1 MRFQRRI
8 KLLATALVVNLAIF
22 SAFAMPLAGV
32 GAFVIAQVPGI
43 QSAPV
48 GSTSSQAKPSV
59 DAEAELKLGTDLTRK
74 GMLEEALPHLL
85 LAQRSGANSYA
96 TAMNLSICYLGTGR
110 YKQAI
115 AALQGLRSSGD
126 NTAAVNNLLAQAY
139 IGDGETQRAWGAFTE
154 AASQTPRD
162 EKLYAFVADACT
174 EHQDYAFGLRVAESG
189 LQQLPD
195 SARLHYE
202 RAVFLGRLDR
212 LEEARP
218 EFERAVAL
226 APRTYVAYLAAVQEK
241 LYDDQYPEAI
251 RLLREAIKAERQAD
265 TARGPADYQMSSLLG
280 TVLMKQGAAP
290 GQPEFAEAREAL
302 EESAQARPDYSATQI
317 ALGKLYEMDGR
328 FADAVEHLEIGRH
341 LEPNNPEVYASLSHA
356 YLRLGDRVK
365 AQQCQAELSRLL
377 EEKKAHLPPPPS

>member
-1 MRFQRRI
+1 MRLRQRI
-8 KLLATALVVNLAIF
+8 KRLASYIAFDLAIVCVF
-22 SAFAMPLAGV
+22 AMAFAGV
-32 GAFVIAQVPGI
+32 SASAIAQAA
-43 QSAPV
+43 QSAPA
-48 GSTSSQAKPSV
+48 GSTASQAKP
-59 DAEAELKLGTDLTRK
+59 DGDAELKLGTDLTRK

-85 LAQRSGANSYA
+85 LAQNGGANPYA

-115 AALQGLRSSGD
+115 AALQKLRSSGN
-126 NTAAVNNLLAQAY
+126 NTAAVNNLLTQAY
-139 IGDGETQRAWGAFTE
+139 IGEGETKLAWGAFTE
-154 AASQTPRD
+154 AASQMPRD

-174 EHQDYAFGLRVAESG
+174 DHQDYALGLRVAESG
-189 LQQLPD
+189 LQQLQD

-202 RAVFLGRLDR
+202 RALFLGRLDR

-226 APRTYVAYLAAVQEK
+226 APRTYIAYLAAVQEK

-251 RLLREAIKAERQAD
+251 RLLREAIKAQRQAGEPP
-265 TARGPADYQMSSLLG
+265 GPGGPVDYQMSSLLG

-317 ALGKLYEMDGR
+317 ALGKLYEMEGR
-328 FADAVEHLEIGRH
+328 FADAAEHLEIGRR

-356 YLRLGDRVK
+356 YLRLGNRVK